1 VESFIPREPKRAIAE
16 EESCLGQT
24 IARSFGLGFAESIRN
39 PRKARRRCISEA
51 DGNLFGD
58 CGTTKLRLGKGL
70 RFEVIVKRGVI
81 RHGGINLDDYMQS

>member
-1 VESFIPREPKRAIAE
+1 MPRPNHRHKCRTWVCRVDPESEK
-16 EESCLGQT
+16 S
-24 IARSFGLGFAESIRN
+24 
-39 PRKARRRCISEA
+39 